1 MLADILFPLPTERSV
16 ESIWDII
23 HKTIFRSHTVDFSL
37 SPEQQMTQKMVR
49 DFSQKEIA
57 PIIKEHDRKQEPI
70 PWLLKRM
77 GELGILGLPF
87 PVKYGGAGMDY
98 ISLGL
103 ACEELEAVDTHLRV
117 IMSVHV
123 GLCAMTVFQWGTEE
137 QKQKFLVPLAK
148 GEKVGCGA
156 FTEPGMGSDVA
167 AMRTSAKRDGDYY
180 VLNGEKMWISLASK
194 ADYALV
200 TVKTDPS
207 TGSGRAH
214 SARKPSEALS
224 SFIIDLNSP
233 GVTRGDIHGK
243 LGVRA
248 GSTGWISFQDVKVP
262 VENRIGEEGEG
273 FKITM
278 TGFDH
283 GRYTVASG
291 ATGIIRACLEASV
304 KYAKSRTTFGKP
316 IAEHQLIQEKIA
328 KMSQDYEI
336 ARLLY
341 LQSGWMQN
349 MGERNTLQTSYA
361 KKFAT
366 EASFSAATEAIQI
379 HGAYGFSDEYDVER
393 YLRNS
398 KGAMIYEGSSEVQV
412 LIQSGYALG
421 ERTDKPVRC
430 ELPAYDEKEWQS

>member
-1 MLADILFPLPTERSV
+1 M
-16 ESIWDII
+16 
-23 HKTIFRSHTVDFSL
+23 DFSL
-37 SPEQQMTQKMVR
+37 TPEHEMTRKMVH
-49 DFSQKEIA
+49 DFAQKEIV
-57 PIIKEHDRKQEPI
+57 PVIKEYDRKQEPI
-70 PWLLKRM
+70 PFALKRM

-87 PVKYGGAGMDY
+87 PIRYGGAGMDY
-98 ISLGL
+98 ISWGL
-103 ACEELEAVDTHLRV
+103 ACEELEAVDTSLRV
-117 IMSVHV
+117 VMSVHT
-123 GLCAMTVFQWGTEE
+123 GLCGMTVFQWGTEE

-148 GEKVGCGA
+148 GEKIGCGA
-156 FTEPGMGSDVA
+156 FTESGMGSDVA
-167 AMRTSAKRDGDYY
+167 AMSTTAKRDGDYY

-194 ADYALV
+194 ADLALV
-200 TVKTDPS
+200 TVKTNPS
-207 TGSGRAH
+207 TGSGQRP
-214 SARKPSEALS
+214 SPRKASEGLS
-224 SFIIDLNSP
+224 SFIVDLHTD
-233 GVTRGDIHGK
+233 GIRTGDLHGK

-248 GSTGWISFQDVKVP
+248 GSTGWISFQDVRVP

-304 KYAKSRTTFGKP
+304 KYARTRQTFGKP

-328 KMSQDYEI
+328 RMSQDYEI

-349 MGERNTLQTSYA
+349 MGKRNTLQTSYA

-366 EASFSAATEAIQI
+366 EASFSAANEAIQI

-398 KGAMIYEGSSEVQV
+398 KGAMIYEGSSEIQT
-412 LIQSGYALG
+412 LIQAGYALG
-421 ERTDKPVRC
+421 ERTDKPLRC
-430 ELPAYDEKEWQS
+430 ELPAYDEAFWQG

>member
-1 MLADILFPLPTERSV
+1 
-16 ESIWDII
+16 
-23 HKTIFRSHTVDFSL
+23 VDFSL
-37 SPEQQMTQKMVR
+37 SPEHQMTQKMVR
-49 DFSQKEIA
+49 NFAQKEIA
-57 PIIKEHDRKQEPI
+57 PVIKEYDRQQEPI
-70 PWLLKRM
+70 PFALKRM

-87 PVKYGGAGMDY
+87 PVRYGGAGMDY
-98 ISLGL
+98 IAWGL
-103 ACEELEAVDTHLRV
+103 ACEELEAVDTSLRV
-117 IMSVHV
+117 VMSVHT
-123 GLCAMTVFQWGTEE
+123 GLCGMTIFQWGTEE

-148 GEKVGCGA
+148 GEKIGCGV

-167 AMRTSAKRDGDYY
+167 AMQTSAKPDGDSYI
-180 VLNGEKMWISLASK
+180 LNGEKMWISLASK
-194 ADYALV
+194 ADLALV

-207 TGSGRAH
+207 S
-214 SARKPSEALS
+214 SKPSEALS
-224 SFIIDLNSP
+224 SFVVDLHSP

-248 GSTGWISFQDVKVP
+248 GSTGWINFQDVKVP

-291 ATGIIRACLEASV
+291 ATGIIRAALEASV
-304 KYAKSRTTFGKP
+304 KYAKTRMTFGKP

-341 LQSGWMQN
+341 LQAGWMQN
-349 MGERNTLQTSYA
+349 MGLRNTLQTSYA

-366 EASFSAATEAIQI
+366 EASFSAANEAIQI
-379 HGAYGFSDEYDVER
+379 HGAYGFSDEFDAER

-398 KGAMIYEGSSEVQV
+398 KGAVIYEGSSEIQT
-412 LIQSGYALG
+412 LIQAGYALG
-421 ERTDKPVRC
+421 ERTDKPLRC
-430 ELPAYDEKEWQS
+430 ELPAYDEAFWQ

>member
-1 MLADILFPLPTERSV
+1 M
-16 ESIWDII
+16 
-23 HKTIFRSHTVDFSL
+23 DFSL
-37 SPEQQMTQKMVR
+37 SQEHQMIQKTVR
-49 DFSQKEIA
+49 DFAQKEVA
-57 PIIKEHDRKQEPI
+57 PVIKEHDRKQEPI
-70 PWLLKRM
+70 PWVLKRL

-87 PVKYGGAGMDY
+87 PVRYGGQGMDY
-98 ISLGL
+98 ISWGL

-117 IMSVHV
+117 VMSVHT

-148 GEKVGCGA
+148 GEKIGCGA

-167 AMRTSAKRDGDYY
+167 AMTTNAKRDGDFYI
-180 VLNGEKMWISLASK
+180 LNGEKMWISLASK
-194 ADYALV
+194 ADLVLV
-200 TVKTDPS
+200 TVKTDSFPS
-207 TGSGRAH
+207 
-214 SARKPSEALS
+214 KPTDGLT
-224 SFIIDLNSP
+224 SFIVDLHSD
-233 GVTRGDIHGK
+233 GVKTGNIHGK

-248 GSTGWISFQDVKVP
+248 GATGWISFTDVKVP
-262 VENRIGEEGEG
+262 VANRIGEEGEG

-291 ATGIIRACLEASV
+291 ATGIIRAARDASV
-304 KYAKSRTTFGKP
+304 SYAKTRKTFGKP

-328 KMSQDYEI
+328 KMAQDYEI

-341 LQSGWMQN
+341 LQSGWLQN
-349 MGERNTLQTSYA
+349 QGKRNTLETSYA

-379 HGAYGFSDEYDVER
+379 HGAYGFSDEFDVER

-398 KGAMIYEGSSEVQV
+398 KGAMIYEGSSEIQT
-412 LIQSGYALG
+412 LIQAGYALG
-421 ERTDKPVRC
+421 ERTDKPLRC
-430 ELPAYDEKEWQS
+430 ELPAYDEAFWHG